1 MTAGRL
7 KYVISSSL
15 STGASAN
22 STACQTDREII
33 LNAGFRRVLW
43 PSEKQYIPQQMVVT
57 RGKVTDT
64 YLIHCWGFLS
74 SYASTWSVNHS

>member
-22 STACQTDREII
+22 STACQTEREII
-33 LNAGFRRVLW
+33 LNAGFRRVLG
-43 PSEKQYIPQQMVVT
+43 PSEKRYIPQQMVVT
-57 RGKVTDT
+57 RGKVYRYIPDT
-64 YLIHCWGFLS
+64 LLGIPVLLCFNLGCKS
-74 SYASTWSVNHS
+74 